1 MAHAEVI
8 KSTIEIDGDP
18 SSVFVYVF
26 EHDLLY
32 FFKGLP
38 NVPRFT
44 YRPFERG
51 TIRPGFEHTI
61 YFADGSIAKRKLT
74 AFLPEMS
81 FTVLVS
87 QLDIFFLPGL
97 QQIEY
102 TYTFS
107 DSIFGNGQTQLT
119 TEYHFKFSARVWKI
133 LFNIKSAKVVHRHFD
148 LFLYQLQKDYSKKF
162 C

>member
-1 MAHAEVI
+1 MAHTEVI
-8 KSTIEIDGDP
+8 KSAIEINGDP

-38 NVPRFT
+38 NVPNFT

-51 TIRPGFEHTI
+51 TIRPGFEHMI
-61 YFADGSIAKRKLT
+61 YFADGSTAKRKLT

-81 FTVLVS
+81 FTVVVR

-97 QQIEY
+97 QEIEY
-102 TYTFS
+102 RYFFS
-107 DSIFGNGQTQLT
+107 DSLMGNGQTQLRS
-119 TEYHFKFSARVWKI
+119 EYHFKFNARVWKV
-133 LFNIKSAKVVHRHFD
+133 LFNMKNAKVVQRHFEI
-148 LFLYQLQKDYSKKF
+148 FLHQLQKDYLKKIF
-162 C
+162 